1 MTPIVAIVGRPN
13 VGKSTL
19 FNRLLGKQ
27 VAIVSDIPGTTRDR
41 IFADTAINNHPFT
54 LVDTGGLEHTPST
67 TIAAKVKS
75 QAELAIDDADIIIF
89 LLDVTDGL
97 IPADIEITE
106 RLRRSGKPII
116 AAINK
121 VDNDKLE
128 SQTSEFYRLGIN
140 RIIPISALH
149 GRGIV
154 SLKEALTPLLPEAK
168 TIEEPAGKTE
178 MPKLAIVGRPGVGKS
193 TLLNSILGKER
204 AIVNDIPGTTRDAI
218 NTIFR
223 YQEQDVLLIDTGG
236 LRRRGHIKA
245 GIEFYSVVRTLRVIS
260 QCHVALLVIDASE
273 LVTAQD
279 THVAQYILEAR
290 KGVVIVTNKWDLI
303 PDKRREDTRS
313 VIVQRLRF
321 LPFAPVVFTSA
332 TTGTGVSKVLAAA
345 LDVWRQRNTRLPD
358 DEVSDTITKAYTE
371 HPPLR
376 RGPGRLEVYGAR
388 QEGINPPTFII
399 QVNEPKLVHFS
410 YQRYL
415 ENSLRRT
422 RAFTG
427 TPLVMV
433 FKKSHR
439 KGARQA

>member
-41 IFADTAINNHPFT
+41 IFADTAINDRPFT
-54 LVDTGGLEHTPST
+54 LVDTGGLEHLPST
-67 TIAAKVKS
+67 TMAAKVRS

-97 IPADIEITE
+97 VPSDIEITE
-106 RLRRSGKPII
+106 RLRRSSKPVI
-116 AAINK
+116 AAVNK
-121 VDNDKLE
+121 ADNDKLE
-128 SQTSEFYRLGIN
+128 AQTGEFYRLGID

-149 GRGIV
+149 GRGIA
-154 SLKEALTPLLPEAK
+154 SLKEALTPLLPKAK
-168 TIEEPAGKTE
+168 VIEEPVAKAE

-204 AIVNDIPGTTRDAI
+204 AIVNAIPGTTRDAI
-218 NTIFR
+218 DTVFH
-223 YQEQDVLLIDTGG
+223 YQKQAVLLIDTGG
-236 LRRRGHIKA
+236 LRRRGRIEA
-245 GIEFYSVVRTLRVIS
+245 GIEYYSVIRTLRAIN

-273 LVTAQD
+273 LITAQD
-279 THVAQYILEAR
+279 THVAQYILEAH
-290 KGVVIVTNKWDLI
+290 KGVVIVANKCDLV
-303 PDKRREDTRS
+303 PDERREDNRS
-313 VIVQRLRF
+313 AIEQRLKF

-332 TTGTGVSKVLAAA
+332 KTGSGVGKVLAEA

-358 DEVSDTITKAYTE
+358 DTISAIIITAYTE

-376 RGPGRLEVYGAR
+376 RGPGKLEVYGAR
-388 QEGINPPTFII
+388 QEGVNPPTFVI

-422 RAFTG
+422 CAFTG
-427 TPLVMV
+427 TPLVVV